1 MCHGFLPSQLKAHIT
16 ATYQSSSGLL
26 SFHALPTLKIR
37 CLCFPGAPRVVTS
50 QIKLPLKL
58 VIKAVLPIKT
68 ATYKITVDTNKP
80 PVNLN
85 DIFPELLGESAG
97 GPGNALG
104 FCVYG
109 LDSVITML
117 ASKTSQRYRLQSD
130 DFASMWPLLSD
141 LLLRLK
147 SYFRVGQTS
156 SDFKITYEGP
166 LPLQEYFE
174 VLDKH
179 FECRLNAD
187 KYSHLLEERAAQ
199 FRAIQRRL
207 LTR

>member
-1 MCHGFLPSQLKAHIT
+1 
-16 ATYQSSSGLL
+16 
-26 SFHALPTLKIR
+26 
-37 CLCFPGAPRVVTS
+37 
-50 QIKLPLKL
+50 
-58 VIKAVLPIKT
+58 
-68 ATYKITVDTNKP
+68 
-80 PVNLN
+80 
-85 DIFPELLGESAG
+85 
-97 GPGNALG
+97 
-104 FCVYG
+104 
-109 LDSVITML
+109 
-117 ASKTSQRYRLQSD
+117 
-130 DFASMWPLLSD
+130 MWPLLSD

-179 FECRLNAD
+179 FEVLCSWANSSEVSWCHSQCRLNAD

-207 LTR
+207 LTRFKDKTPAPLANLDTLLDGTYRQILALADAMEENRKAQQRAAAALSCATHTLNHLIQLWKDLSAEEFSILESSLITSVDDNGDQVRCSYPKAQEDRFRSENNSLLSAAAGSSLLNT